1 MKFDLMIPC
10 RQILSV
16 FEDVACYQKLPVW
29 CILFFSLFSS
39 FILSKIKVGETSDP
53 FLMDAPAEY

>member
-16 FEDVACYQKLPVW
+16 FEDVACYRKLQVW

-39 FILSKIKVGETSDP
+39 LILCKIKVGETSDP
-53 FLMDAPAEY
+53 FLMDVPAEF